1 MGFELTMLVVI
12 STGKCSY
19 QAITATTAPLLI
31 SGCEVSTQEN
41 FNDTKGGRGEGVVR
55 NRNLKKDRQYNNGR
69 QRYKKTM
76 VDKIQLRKIKI
87 EQNEPH

>member
-1 MGFELTMLVVI
+1 MLMVI

-19 QAITATTAPLLI
+19 HAITATTAPLVLM
-31 SGCEVSTQEN
+31 SGCEVSTQEY
-41 FNDTKGGRGEGVVR
+41 FNDTKEGRGEEAVR
-55 NRNLKKDRQYNNGR
+55 NRNLTKDRQYNNGR

-76 VDKIQLRKIKI
+76 VDKIQLRKLNI